1 MRRTVKF
8 AFPLAALALVAA
20 CGKDPPAQAPAAAA
34 PAAEPS
40 AAPAAP
46 PAPAPAAAEA
56 SPVAAPAAASPA
68 APVDGAKA
76 DNPAC
81 AHGGDNPAC
90 EVKIDPSVA
99 AAHGPEVKLEG
110 EKFGAGVT
118 LAEATPASKI
128 FANPDEFVGKR
139 VRVEGEILEVCKMAG
154 CWFNMKTDDGKTMK
168 FKVKDGDMVFRQ
180 DGIGKHA
187 VAEGVVRKMVLDMD
201 QTIKVAEHEA
211 LEQGK
216 PFDRASVKEPMTIV
230 RIEGLGAVLQPK
242 K

>member
-1 MRRTVKF
+1 MRRTVRF
-8 AFPLAALALVAA
+8 TVFIAAAALVAA
-20 CGKDPPAQAPAAAA
+20 CGKDKPAEAPAVAAAPAAAA
-34 PAAEPS
+34 PQAA
-40 AAPAAP
+40 
-46 PAPAPAAAEA
+46 PAPAPAAAPAEA
-56 SPVAAPAAASPA
+56 SPVAAAAAASPA
-68 APVDGAKA
+68 DGAKA

-99 AAHGPEVKLEG
+99 AAHGPEVKLDG
-110 EKFGAGVT
+110 EKYGAGVT
-118 LAEATPASKI
+118 LAEATPAAKI
-128 FANPDEFVGKR
+128 LANPDEFVGKR
-139 VRVEGEILEVCKMAG
+139 VRVEGEVLEVCKMAG
-154 CWFNMKTDDGKTMK
+154 CWFNMRTDDGKTMK

-187 VAEGVVRKMVLDMD
+187 VAEGVVRKMVLDME
-201 QTIKVAEHEA
+201 QTLKVAEHEA

-230 RIEGLGAVLQPK
+230 RIDGLGAVLQAK

>member
-1 MRRTVKF
+1 MRRTANF
-8 AFPLAALALVAA
+8 AVSLAALALIAA
-20 CGKDPPAQAPAAAA
+20 CGKDKPAEAPAAAPAPAVEPAAPAAAA
-34 PAAEPS
+34 PAPVE
-40 AAPAAP
+40 AP
-46 PAPAPAAAEA
+46 PVVAP
-56 SPVAAPAAASPA
+56 VAASPA
-68 APVDGAKA
+68 AAADGAKA

-99 AAHGPEVKLEG
+99 AAHGPEVNLEG
-110 EKFGAGVT
+110 EKYGGGVT
-118 LAEATPASKI
+118 LAEATQASKI
-128 FANPDEFVGKR
+128 MANPDEFVGKR
-139 VRVEGEILEVCKMAG
+139 VRVEGEVLEVCKMAG

-180 DGIGKHA
+180 DGVGKHA

-216 PFDRASVKEPMTIV
+216 PFDRASIKEPMTIV
-230 RIEGLGAVLQPK
+230 RIEGLGAVLQSK

>member
-1 MRRTVKF
+1 MRRTANF
-8 AFPLAALALVAA
+8 AVSLAALALIAA
-20 CGKDPPAQAPAAAA
+20 CGKDKPAEAPAVAPAPAVEPAA
-34 PAAEPS
+34 PAAV
-40 AAPAAP
+40 
-46 PAPAPAAAEA
+46 APAPVEA
-56 SPVAAPAAASPA
+56 SPVVAPAAASPA
-68 APVDGAKA
+68 AAVDGAKA

-110 EKFGAGVT
+110 EKYGGGVT
-118 LAEATPASKI
+118 LAEATQASKI
-128 FANPDEFVGKR
+128 MANPDEFVGKR
-139 VRVEGEILEVCKMAG
+139 VRVEGEVLEVCKMAG

-180 DGIGKHA
+180 DGVGKHA
-187 VAEGVVRKMVLDMD
+187 VTEGIVRKMVLDMD

-216 PFDRASVKEPMTIV
+216 PFDRASIKEPMTIV